1 MMIFVAIQAEGD
13 VPSLGI
19 IAACWTHHIVA
30 VSADP
35 ALLCIGEFAGKV
47 IVAIN
52 LWTISFTML
61 GEVLH
66 GCFHGGKKFLQL
78 GSEGSLGG

>member
-1 MMIFVAIQAEGD
+1 MMIFVTIETEGD
-13 VPSLGI
+13 VSALGI

-35 ALLCIGEFAGKV
+35 TLLGISEFAGKV

-52 LWTISFTML
+52 LWTVFFAMF

-78 GSEGSLGG
+78 GSEGGLGG